1 MNKQSIGLMGL
12 LCLTGMACAST
23 HVAPYEPKRREYN
36 PDPVGERSQ
45 ATGGSLMA
53 MGQQGFLE
61 NNRASQ
67 IGDSLVIRID
77 ENENA
82 SRQATTQLSKK
93 GSQNYGVPNAF
104 GLMEALRSQNLDPSQ
119 LFGTNSESDFDGN
132 GKTSRSGKLNATLPV
147 RVRKVL
153 GNGDLFVEGHKVV
166 MVSNE
171 EHHLYVSGLVRPID
185 VQYDNTVSSSR
196 VADAEIEYTGRGDST
211 DVQRPGIVSRFL
223 SKFWPF

>member
-1 MNKQSIGLMGL
+1 MNKTSLGL
-12 LCLTGMACAST
+12 LCLLCLGGMACAST

-45 ATGGSLMA
+45 PGGASLMS

-61 NNRASQ
+61 NNRANQ

-82 SRQATTQLSKK
+82 TRQATTQLSKK
-93 GSQNYGVPNAF
+93 GSQNYGVPHAF
-104 GLMEALRSQNLDPSQ
+104 GLVEALRSQDLDPSQ

-132 GKTSRSGKLNATLPV
+132 GKTSRSGKLSATLPV

-171 EHHLYVSGLVRPID
+171 EHHLYVSGVVRPID
-185 VQYDNTVSSSR
+185 VQYDNSVSSSR